1 MKKGCHFD
9 EPYRGLH
16 YDSSNET
23 SHYYGSSK
31 GNHLGSNFGVDHLG
45 GSYTEVMSSFWDLE
59 TIGIK
64 VEEPTHVEK
73 YLRYIKMNENT
84 NPYET
89 GLPFKGHF
97 ILLTDNYDE

>member
-1 MKKGCHFD
+1 MKKGCPFD

-31 GNHLGSNFGVDHLG
+31 GNHLGSDFGVDHLG

-59 TIGIK
+59 TIGITCRQLF
-64 VEEPTHVEK
+64 ETHK
-73 YLRYIKMNENT
+73 NE
-84 NPYET
+84 
-89 GLPFKGHF
+89 
-97 ILLTDNYDE
+97 

>member
-31 GNHLGSNFGVDHLG
+31 GNHLGSDFGVDHLG
-45 GSYTEVMSSFWDLE
+45 GSYAEVMSSFWDLE
-59 TIGIK
+59 TIGITCRQLF
-64 VEEPTHVEK
+64 ETHK
-73 YLRYIKMNENT
+73 NE
-84 NPYET
+84 
-89 GLPFKGHF
+89 
-97 ILLTDNYDE
+97 